1 MTNSSRSTHDPT
13 IASGGRRIAAALAGL
28 VAFAALAAVAAPTAG
43 SAPAR
48 HDAALAGLESSVLQK
63 LNAVRAHH
71 GLLPLRAST
80 KLAAAAAQHSREMAS
95 DGYFQHDSADGTSFS
110 TRIAQWYPPRGFGYW
125 SVGENLLWSSPT
137 VDSRSAL
144 ALWMHSPEHR
154 ANILDARWREIGV
167 AAVHATAGGTYGDQ
181 PVTIITTDFG
191 VRR

>member
-13 IASGGRRIAAALAGL
+13 MASGGRRIAAALACL
-28 VAFAALAAVAAPTAG
+28 VALAALAAVAAPTAG

-48 HDAALAGLESSVLQK
+48 HDVALVGLESGVLQK
-63 LNAVRAHH
+63 LNAIRARH
-71 GLLPLRAST
+71 GLVPLHPST

-95 DGYFQHDSADGTSFS
+95 DGYFRHDSADGTAFS
-110 TRIAQWYPPRGFGYW
+110 TRIAQWYPARDFGYW

-144 ALWMHSPEHR
+144 GLWMHSPEHR

-167 AAVHATAGGTYGDQ
+167 GAVHTTAGGTYGDQ